1 MHTLLILGM
10 LALGQAA
17 QAPASNTMRLEDGAP
32 RPAAKIGD
40 MAWLTGTWAGNGLGG
55 TFDEVWSAPAGSS
68 MMGHFRLVRDGKPM
82 FYELLTIL
90 EHEGSL
96 EMRLRHA
103 NPDMTG
109 WEEKN
114 DFVTFKLVKL
124 DATGAY
130 FSGFTLKRIDADTL
144 EGYLSLRDRASGAV
158 REAKFTFRRAK

>member
-1 MHTLLILGM
+1 MHTLLFLGM

-17 QAPASNTMRLEDGAP
+17 QSPAPNTMRLEEGAP
-32 RPAAKIGD
+32 RPAAKITD
-40 MAWLTGTWAGNGLGG
+40 MAWLTGTWAGDGLGG

-68 MMGHFRLVRDGKPM
+68 MIGHFRLVRAGKPV
-82 FYELLTIL
+82 FYELITVL
-90 EHEGSL
+90 EREGSL

-144 EGYLSLRDRASGAV
+144 EGYLALRDRASGAG
-158 REAKFTFRRAK
+158 REEKFIFRRVQ

>member
-1 MHTLLILGM
+1 MQTLLVLG
-10 LALGQAA
+10 LLTFGQAA
-17 QAPASNTMRLEDGAP
+17 QEAAPNTMRLAEGAP
-32 RPAAKIGD
+32 RPAATIAD
-40 MAWLTGTWAGNGLGG
+40 VAWLTGTWAGDGLGG
-55 TFDEVWSAPAGSS
+55 TFDEVWSAPAGGS
-68 MMGHFRLVRDGKPM
+68 MAGFFRLVRGGKPV
-82 FYELLTIL
+82 FYELLSIL

-96 EMRLRHA
+96 EMRLKHA

-144 EGYLSLRDRASGAV
+144 EGYLALRDRASGTM
-158 REAKFTFRRAK
+158 REEKFTFRRAK